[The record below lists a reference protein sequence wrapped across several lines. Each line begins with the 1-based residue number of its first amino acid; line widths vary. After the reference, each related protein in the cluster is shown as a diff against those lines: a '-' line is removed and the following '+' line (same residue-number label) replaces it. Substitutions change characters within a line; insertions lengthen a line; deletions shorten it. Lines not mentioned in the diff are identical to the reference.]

1 MSCSAEGGW
10 AARRSAVL
18 ENRPSPG
25 DHTGGLGQET
35 REEKVL
41 NAFTVDVEDYFQV
54 ENFRGTIARSDWE
67 RFESRILVNT
77 RRVLDLLDRHRVT
90 ATFFILAWNAERL
103 PELVE
108 TIHSRGHEIA
118 SHGRLHRL
126 AYEQE
131 PEEFQADI
139 ESARSILE
147 GLTGER
153 VLGYRAPSYSV
164 TARNPWAFERI
175 QAAGYLYD
183 SSVYPIRRRR
193 YGLAGAPRHPHAI
206 GGLVEFPMTTL
217 RVAGV
222 NLPAASGGYLRLL
235 PLWISEAAIR
245 QQNRAGHPAV
255 VNVHPWE
262 LDPDQPRIGGGHL
275 GGFTH
280 YANLRQT
287 ASRIETL
294 LRGHRF
300 GTMRDS
306 LQAAGFPLRT
316 VLDGTAGIP

>member
-1 MSCSAEGGW
+1 M
-10 AARRSAVL
+10 
-18 ENRPSPG
+18 
-25 DHTGGLGQET
+25 
-35 REEKVL
+35 L

-54 ENFRGTIARSDWE
+54 ENFAGVIARSDWE

-77 RRVLDLLDRHRVT
+77 RRVLDLLDRHRVR
-90 ATFFILAWNAERL
+90 ATFFILTWNAERL

-118 SHGRLHRL
+118 SHGRSHRL

-139 ESARSILE
+139 ESARSVLE
-147 GLTGER
+147 ERIGEP
-153 VLGYRAPSYSV
+153 VIGYRAPSYSV
-164 TARNPWAFERI
+164 TERNPWAFERI
-175 QAAGYLYD
+175 EAAGYLYD

-193 YGLAGAPRHPHAI
+193 YGLAGAPRHPYVI

-222 NLPAASGGYLRLL
+222 NLPAASGGYLRLF
-235 PLWISEAAIR
+235 PLWISESAIA

-262 LDPDQPRIGGGHL
+262 LDPDQPRIAGGHL

-280 YANLRQT
+280 YANLGRT
-287 ASRIETL
+287 ASRIDAL
-294 LRGHRF
+294 LRRHRF

-306 LQAAGFPLRT
+306 LRTAGFSLSGA
-316 VLDGTAGIP
+316 LDGSAGIP